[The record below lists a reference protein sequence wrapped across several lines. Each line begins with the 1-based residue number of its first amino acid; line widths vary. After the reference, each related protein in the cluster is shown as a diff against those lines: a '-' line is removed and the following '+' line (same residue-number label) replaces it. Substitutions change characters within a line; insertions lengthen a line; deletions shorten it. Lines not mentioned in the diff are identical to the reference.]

1 MSSAALL
8 LTLAYSLLAMGRI
21 KVVHV
26 VGMGPATGWTS
37 PCKGVTFRKCTHVRA
52 GRLLLRSPLSS
63 GFCVLVLHHNMG
75 VLSMQV
81 GMSVPVWH
89 IPPRGHNWRML
100 TTLLRD
106 HLRLSALVAPRLC
119 TAAGSEE
126 RQNLNETFPTL
137 LRDTKPSLLRFVL
150 QDWQNKCTKIFV
162 NTDVVEEWSRIATAM
177 NELGKGKSKGEEA
190 AKEMMELLEAELKTV
205 HDVMGKKWRCVLMLL
220 VCGTVLIW
228 S

>member
-1 MSSAALL
+1 MRVLQLHFDRKVGRHHHWSCLVMSSAALL

-81 GMSVPVWH
+81 GMSVSVWH

-106 HLRLSALVAPRLC
+106 IC
-119 TAAGSEE
+119 GC
-126 RQNLNETFPTL
+126 Q
-137 LRDTKPSLLRFVL
+137 PSLLHGCAQP
-150 QDWQNKCTKIFV
+150 QDPRNVKISMKRSQLFYA
-162 NTDVVEEWSRIATAM
+162 TQSRHCCALCCRTGRTSAPKF
-177 NELGKGKSKGEEA
+177 L
-190 AKEMMELLEAELKTV
+190 
-205 HDVMGKKWRCVLMLL
+205 
-220 VCGTVLIW
+220 
-228 S
+228 